1 MTSEWQLVQRMGSP
15 HALNCCIA
23 RAANSVYKVDVAT
36 VLVLEDD
43 EDNLLVLEAALEMS
57 GFAVKTARSCAEAE
71 EKLAE
76 GGVDALVSDYSLTDG
91 NAVDWFKQIGSRRPK
106 VALLLTGYG
115 DPEARAASKAAG
127 FDAHLLKPIAPSD
140 LERHLKTALSST

>member
-1 MTSEWQLVQRMGSP
+1 MCSAWGHLTPPIS
-15 HALNCCIA
+15 CIA
-23 RAANSVYKVDVAT
+23 RASDSVYKEDVPPT

-71 EKLAE
+71 ERLTE
-76 GGVDALVSDYSLTDG
+76 GGIDALVSDYSLTDC
-91 NAVDWFKQIGSRRPK
+91 NAVDWLKKIGARRPK

-127 FDAHLLKPIAPSD
+127 FDAHLLKPIAPAE
-140 LERHLKTALSST
+140 LERLLKNALGSVG

>member
-1 MTSEWQLVQRMGSP
+1 MTGTAWAHLTPDNS
-15 HALNCCIA
+15 CIA
-23 RAANSVYKVDVAT
+23 RAGFSATTLVVHT

-71 EKLAE
+71 ERLAE

-91 NAVDWFKQIGSRRPK
+91 NAVDWLGHIGDRRPR

-115 DPEARAASKAAG
+115 DAEARAASKKAG
-127 FDAHLLKPIAPSD
+127 FAAHLVKPIAPSD
-140 LERHLKTALSST
+140 LERQLKNALEAAG

>member
-1 MTSEWQLVQRMGSP
+1 M
-15 HALNCCIA
+15 
-23 RAANSVYKVDVAT
+23 AT

-57 GFAVKTARSCAEAE
+57 GFSVKTARSCTEAE
-71 EKLAE
+71 QRLAE

-91 NAVDWFKQIGSRRPK
+91 NAVDWMNKMGAARPK

-127 FDAHLLKPIAPSD
+127 FAAHLLKPIAPTD
-140 LERHLKTALSST
+140 LERHLKDALAAAG